1 MAATAKDPMSVKER
15 VFIPKAAGEEPCVLV
30 GLNGKNYNI
39 PRGKQV
45 EVPKPVADI
54 LYQSEKAKDAAD
66 KYIAEEK
73 ARMRETEKNPVY

>member
-1 MAATAKDPMSVKER
+1 MAAANKNPMDVKER

-39 PRGKQV
+39 PRGKPW

-54 LYQSEKAKDAAD
+54 LYQSERAKDEAE
-66 KYIAEEK
+66 KFIAEEQ
-73 ARMRETEKNPVY
+73 ARMRDSEKNPVI